1 MSVADT
7 FEAFADRIEPH
18 LNKGG
23 ASKPAASLLYQ
34 LLLKGSSSEKRFVF
48 EEARQTLQ
56 VMAKSISPT
65 LLVGHLLPYAEHKS
79 PKVSYQLD
87 DLLASSCGLHTWHLH
102 LIWAPASEKPSED
115 LLSSCRVLL
124 RGLHS
129 YKSQCHTPVL
139 RAACFVN
146 ALLFPQTSHFQSH
159 RGPVTSHICDR

>member
-1 MSVADT
+1 MTNCAACRRLLIETKKELGRGFACLQTAIMSVADI
-7 FEAFADRIEPH
+7 FEVFTDKTEPH

-87 DLLASSCGLHTWHLH
+87 DLLAISCELHTCHLH
-102 LIWAPASEKPSED
+102 LILACVTVSEKLSKD
-115 LLSSCRVLL
+115 LLPHCRMLL
-124 RGLHS
+124 RCLH
-129 YKSQCHTPVL
+129 P
-139 RAACFVN
+139 
-146 ALLFPQTSHFQSH
+146 
-159 RGPVTSHICDR
+159 